1 MRFRPTLLL
10 FLSIFF
16 FQNCEKI
23 ESDIPQNE
31 YAIYNALYSSF
42 TENEEFEIDSAN
54 IAIVD
59 STYFRKNLT
68 LKDEYITELE
78 EKWGI
83 ELTKDLINDFRSK
96 NTARYLIQD
105 YFKTDIKY
113 QIVLTNEME
122 EVFNNSFPWLVIEE
136 RFPSVKSIQRFSR
149 VGFNT
154 QKNKAL
160 LYTSINCGALCD
172 TSWLIYFEKIDN
184 KWELTQ
190 ERMLS
195 IS

>member
-1 MRFRPTLLL
+1 MRFRLTLLL

-31 YAIYNALYSSF
+31 YAIYNAFFSSF
-42 TENEEFEIDSAN
+42 TENEEFEIDSVN
-54 IAIVD
+54 IAIED

-68 LKDEYITELE
+68 LTDEYISELE
-78 EKWGI
+78 ENWGI
-83 ELTKDLINDFRSK
+83 ELTKDLINDFLTK
-96 NTARYLIQD
+96 NTSRYLIQD

-113 QIVLTNEME
+113 QIVLTNEMDE
-122 EVFNNSFPWLVIEE
+122 FFNNSFSWLVIEE

-149 VGFNT
+149 VGLNT

-160 LYTSINCGALCD
+160 LYTSISCGPLCG
-172 TSWLIYFEKIDN
+172 TSWLFYFEKIDN